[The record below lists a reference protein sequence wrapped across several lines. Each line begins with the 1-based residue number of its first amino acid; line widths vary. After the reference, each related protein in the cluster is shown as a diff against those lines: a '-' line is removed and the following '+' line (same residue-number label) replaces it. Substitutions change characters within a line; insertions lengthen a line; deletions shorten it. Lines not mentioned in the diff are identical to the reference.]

1 MWIWSWRLQTSGLKQ
16 HLSDPLF
23 LLLFPGKDRVF
34 NTPLCEQGIVGFG
47 IGAAVAGATAIA
59 EIQFAD
65 YIFPAFDQV
74 NHMALLRHKPLMIFK
89 AV

>member
-1 MWIWSWRLQTSGLKQ
+1 MFVRSMKGLFFLAKWS
-16 HLSDPLF
+16 PLI

-74 NHMALLRHKPLMIFK
+74 KHTPLLSRKPFIFLK
-89 AV
+89 EFR